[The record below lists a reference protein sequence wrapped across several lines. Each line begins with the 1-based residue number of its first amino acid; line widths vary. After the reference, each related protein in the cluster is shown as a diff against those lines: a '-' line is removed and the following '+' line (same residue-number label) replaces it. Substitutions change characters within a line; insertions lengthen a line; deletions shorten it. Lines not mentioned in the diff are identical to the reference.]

1 MVQQV
6 FHFAKKNA
14 LNLFAA
20 HYNADSISQALQYA
34 NQAYLMALKK
44 GNTYLQGKSL
54 LNLAEGFLYNDKD
67 YTTIRNQI
75 VSRQKSDAVAA
86 NQLKRKTEKSKT
98 KSLDE
103 KSFVHR
109 RLWRIAVL

>member
-1 MVQQV
+1 MIGESRKLIEHSFSATREEKLLDNLRISSQLNEALGNYTEV
-6 FHFAKKNA
+6 FKD
-14 LNLFAA
+14 L
-20 HYNADSISQALQYA
+20 
-34 NQAYLMALKK
+34 
-44 GNTYLQGKSL
+44 
-54 LNLAEGFLYNDKD
+54 KD